1 VQKTGRGRTRR
12 DNAMGPDESAG
23 IIIPLVNGPVG
34 PVHRH

>member
-1 VQKTGRGRTRR
+1 MRQAPTK
-12 DNAMGPDESAG
+12 SAG